1 MGYPDIPSTASDIST
16 TAPLTFMQRLR
27 LLVDCL
33 PFLFFLVVTL
43 LYVTVLTGV
52 FGTPNL
58 ALLAFLGLV
67 LLVTGFTAVQRLR
80 DLLPGMATVQND
92 LLEKS
97 WRPRYGNGRRRCYG
111 EFAQLGKLT
120 LVNRVYYQ
128 HPAGQRYRVYYS
140 PVSRIVWDLQP
151 VA

>member
-1 MGYPDIPSTASDIST
+1 MSYPDIPSTTNVVAST
-16 TAPLTFMQRLR
+16 VPLTLMQRLR

-43 LYVTVLTGV
+43 LYVTVLTSV
-52 FGTPNL
+52 FGAPNL

-67 LLVTGFTAVQRLR
+67 LLITGFTAVQRLR
-80 DLLPGMATVQND
+80 DLLPGTAAVQTD

-111 EFAQLGKLT
+111 EFAQLGKLV
-120 LVNRVYYQ
+120 LINQVYYQ
-128 HPAGQRYRVYYS
+128 NPAGQRYRVYYS